1 MIGHISGNV
10 IHHDLTYVIVD
21 VGGLGYKVF
30 TTTGTLS
37 ETRETISLWTHL
49 IVREQVLDLYGFAS
63 REELAFFELLITVSG
78 VGPKSALAILSIARV
93 KDLKRAI
100 ASGETSHLTSV
111 SGIGKKV
118 AHKIVLELKDKILD
132 MPSDDGGALSSEVEA
147 LEALKS
153 LGYREADAR
162 EALRAV
168 ENPDLGTNERITQA
182 LKQLGSK

>member
-1 MIGHISGNV
+1 MIGHISGK
-10 IHHDLTYVIVD
+10 ILHHDLTYIIVEA
-21 VGGLGYKVF
+21 GGIGYKVY

-37 ETRETISLWTHL
+37 TTSEEASLWTYL
-49 IVREQVLDLYGFAS
+49 VVREQALDLYGFQT
-63 REELAFFELLITVSG
+63 REDLSLFELLLTVSG
-78 VGPKSALAILSIARV
+78 VGPKSALAILSVARTQ
-93 KDLKRAI
+93 DLKRAI

-132 MPSDDGGALSSEVEA
+132 MPSEDGTTLSSEVEA

-162 EALRAV
+162 EALRAI

-182 LKQLGSK
+182 LKHLGSK

>member
-1 MIGHISGNV
+1 M
-10 IHHDLTYVIVD
+10 D
-21 VGGLGYKVF
+21 VCGIGYKIF

-37 ETRETISLWTHL
+37 NTEETVSLWTYL
-49 IVREQVLDLYGFAS
+49 VVREQALDLYGFATQ
-63 REELAFFELLITVSG
+63 EELGLFELLISVSG
-78 VGPKSALAILSIARV
+78 VGPKSALAILSVARV

-132 MPSDDGGALSSEVEA
+132 MPSDDSGALSSEVEA

-162 EALRAV
+162 EALRAI
-168 ENPDLGTNERITQA
+168 ENPDLGTNERITRA
-182 LKQLGSK
+182 LKHLGSK